1 MTSEDLKRM
10 HPRRLRGFIAR
21 RWSHDEYLGIHFT
34 VGLLFSLC
42 LLGVFAVI
50 AQSVR
55 ASASLNA
62 FDLRLGLELKAY
74 RQTAPVTRS
83 LVIGITELGSVPM
96 MVAFT
101 VLGALILLLR
111 HHRLLALVWL
121 IAIAGGG
128 LLDMCLKDLFE
139 RERPL
144 FRDPFIDTTTKSF
157 PSGHSMG
164 SLIGYGF
171 LAYLLVLALPRVW
184 MRISAVCALTVL
196 VLAIGFSRVYLGAHY
211 VSDVLGGYAVGGVWL
226 ATCITAVETMR
237 RRPRYISTE
246 DKKGQKRCQD
256 PFWLRDA

>member
-1 MTSEDLKRM
+1 M
-10 HPRRLRGFIAR
+10 HPRHLRGFIVR
-21 RWSHDEYLGIHFT
+21 RLSHDEYLGLHLT
-34 VGLLFSLC
+34 VGLLLSLC

-50 AQSVR
+50 AHSVHR
-55 ASASLNA
+55 SVTLNS
-62 FDLRLGLELKAY
+62 FDTSLGLKLQED
-74 RQTAPVTRS
+74 RQASPITRT

-96 MVAFT
+96 MVALS
-101 VLGALILLLR
+101 VLGALVLLVR
-111 HHRLLALVWL
+111 RHRLLALVWL

-139 RERPL
+139 RERPP

-164 SLIGYGF
+164 SLIGYGL

-184 MRISAVCALTVL
+184 MRISAVCGLTLL

-237 RRPRYISTE
+237 RRSRYVSTE
-246 DKKGQKRCQD
+246 PTPARHS
-256 PFWLRDA
+256 